1 MECYIWSIYNDKT
14 FTNVQIIRFIKLY
27 IVKMFCGLH
36 FAHFRDKSWKCCYKT
51 ETNHWGINKMY
62 NLFPL
67 GLNFV
72 SRIILTIVILRPT
85 QKPSEDLRKTPI
97 NLQNPEVTLL
107 SQNQFSNEVTYT
119 FFAIQSIQR
128 IINWSA
134 INKCKDQAI
143 NNF

>member
-1 MECYIWSIYNDKT
+1 
-14 FTNVQIIRFIKLY
+14 
-27 IVKMFCGLH
+27 
-36 FAHFRDKSWKCCYKT
+36 
-51 ETNHWGINKMY
+51 MY

-128 IINWSA
+128 IIN
-134 INKCKDQAI
+134 
-143 NNF
+143 